1 MKIFKIFCLLFTIT
15 HINLVHSDDTVNGNC
30 EQSIKSIVAIGNQ
43 LKHNPQFQNEDL
55 NAIVNGL
62 TQNLKI
68 REFIKTEV
76 ITRLTDPN
84 PNLVN
89 DFVSNKE
96 NIARCAAS
104 SN

>member
-1 MKIFKIFCLLFTIT
+1 MKIFKAFCLLFTIT

>member
-15 HINLVHSDDTVNGNC
+15 HINLVHSDDTANENC

-43 LKHNPQFQNEDL
+43 LKHNPQFKNEDL

-68 REFIKTEV
+68 REFLKTEV

>member
-1 MKIFKIFCLLFTIT
+1 MKIFKIFCLLIT
-15 HINLVHSDDTVNGNC
+15 LAHIPLVHSDDMVNGNC

-43 LKHNPQFQNEDL
+43 LKKNPQFQKEDL

-68 REFIKTEV
+68 REFLKTEV